1 MNNICIPDKYYS
13 KIGKY
18 LALAYLVVA
27 SIILFMWI
35 FPGRGPGSLSS
46 INGLHCGGGLLSNLC
61 SHAYPIQDPHHGYL
75 QTLIFL
81 FPIILSTFLLY
92 IIYPNYPHSEHVN
105 PVYANFYSY
114 ILWNLPIW
122 LVIMAINALI
132 FYVIGLGIT
141 KFKKK
146 YFDKTSSCS

>member
-1 MNNICIPDKYYS
+1 MNNIYIPDKYYS

-35 FPGRGPGSLSS
+35 FPGRGPGSASS
-46 INGLHCGGGLLSNLC
+46 INGLYCGGGLFSDLC
-61 SHAYPIQDPHHGYL
+61 SHAYPIQDPQHGYL

-92 IIYPNYPHSEHVN
+92 IIYPNIKHVE
-105 PVYANFYSY
+105 PIPSVYANFSSY
-114 ILWNLPIW
+114 ILQNLPIW
-122 LVIMAINALI
+122 LVIMAVNALI

-141 KFKKK
+141 KFKEK
-146 YFDKTSSCS
+146 YFDKINSCF